1 MMQRYMVYQ
10 RAYALWKFGRENPGL
25 DKEDKEQ
32 VYKEL
37 RMAQWHISIMNQ
49 FRRKKS

>member
-10 RAYALWKFGRENPGL
+10 KAYALWKFLQENPIL
-25 DKEDKEQ
+25 DKEDAEQ

-37 RMAQWHISIMNQ
+37 DIARWNISVMNQ